1 MKVDLPLMK
10 NVLTPLAKRIL
21 IPSGSTA
28 AASATD
34 TDIPKKIY
42 ESGMTI
48 LIMSNEEMRNIMEI
62 LKEQKDAFLTM
73 SLGTLVASLLG
84 NILADTRVILVGE
97 ETIRAGEDF

>member
-34 TDIPKKIY
+34 ADIPKKIY

-84 NILADTRVILVGE
+84 NILADTRVIRAGE
-97 ETIRAGEDF
+97 ETIRAGENF

>member
-34 TDIPKKIY
+34 ADIPKKIY

-48 LIMSNEEMRNIMEI
+48 LIMSNEEMRNIM
-62 LKEQKDAFLTM
+62 
-73 SLGTLVASLLG
+73 
-84 NILADTRVILVGE
+84 
-97 ETIRAGEDF
+97 

>member
-1 MKVDLPLMK
+1 M
-10 NVLTPLAKRIL
+10 LTPLTKSIL

-28 AASATD
+28 AASAID

-42 ESGMTI
+42 ESGMTT
-48 LIMSNEEMRNIMEI
+48 LIISNKEMKNIMEI

>member
-34 TDIPKKIY
+34 ADIPKKIY

-84 NILADTRVILVGE
+84 NILADTKVIRAGE
-97 ETIRAGEDF
+97 EAIRAGEDF

>member
-1 MKVDLPLMK
+1 M
-10 NVLTPLAKRIL
+10 LTPLAKSIL

-28 AASATD
+28 AASAID

-42 ESGMTI
+42 ESGMTT
-48 LIMSNEEMRNIMEI
+48 LIISNKEMKNIMEI

>member
-1 MKVDLPLMK
+1 M
-10 NVLTPLAKRIL
+10 LTPLAKSIL

-28 AASATD
+28 AASAID
-34 TDIPKKIY
+34 ADIPKKIY

-73 SLGTLVASLLG
+73 SLGTLVACLLG
-84 NILADTRVILVGE
+84 NILADTRVIRAGE
-97 ETIRAGEDF
+97 ETIRAGENF

>member
-34 TDIPKKIY
+34 ADIPKKIY

-48 LIMSNEEMRNIMEI
+48 LIMSNKEMRNIMEI

>member
-34 TDIPKKIY
+34 ADIPKKIY

-73 SLGTLVASLLG
+73 SLGTLVACLLG
-84 NILADTRVILVGE
+84 NILADTRVIRAGE
-97 ETIRAGEDF
+97 ETIRAGENF

>member
-1 MKVDLPLMK
+1 M
-10 NVLTPLAKRIL
+10 LTPLAKSIL

-28 AASATD
+28 AASAID

-42 ESGMTI
+42 ESGMTT
-48 LIMSNEEMRNIMEI
+48 LIISNEEMKNIMEI

>member
-34 TDIPKKIY
+34 ADIPKKIY

-48 LIMSNEEMRNIMEI
+48 LIMSNKEMRNIMEI

-84 NILADTRVILVGE
+84 NILADTKVIRAGE
-97 ETIRAGEDF
+97 EAIRAGEDF

>member
-34 TDIPKKIY
+34 ADIPKKIY